1 MESDQK
7 YIDNKKE
14 LDSLSNRLKRKTN
27 KPARYCEPGQIVK
40 KSKVKSSVL
49 DNPMTLPGTIEMP
62 LTEEVKSYTS
72 KKHECPVCFKKFL
85 KKENMHIHLNKHK
98 DNETVMK
105 MKAAWEEKNRAVKKS
120 TQFIQD
126 ARDKLRALRCKDCK
140 LKFSS
145 EDLCSEH
152 MKQHANEAKKEPLL
166 EHVSS
171 SRKGK
176 DSDNQTPPEMEIE
189 ASKQAEFNE
198 SDLSTDQTSKG
209 SEDQTIK
216 TQPLKG
222 KKHVSFVLRS

>member
-1 MESDQK
+1 
-7 YIDNKKE
+7 
-14 LDSLSNRLKRKTN
+14 
-27 KPARYCEPGQIVK
+27 
-40 KSKVKSSVL
+40 
-49 DNPMTLPGTIEMP
+49 
-62 LTEEVKSYTS
+62 
-72 KKHECPVCFKKFL
+72 
-85 KKENMHIHLNKHK
+85 
-98 DNETVMK
+98 
-105 MKAAWEEKNRAVKKS
+105 
-120 TQFIQD
+120 
-126 ARDKLRALRCKDCK
+126 
-140 LKFSS
+140 
-145 EDLCSEH
+145 